1 MKPCRAHRCSSES
14 TARGVPSP
22 ISVTEPP
29 LECFSADFG
38 PLPRFDR
45 GQESFAARRCGSR
58 LRRFWL
64 RSSSRIRQFLRTAA
78 HDLVGGETDFA
89 EIYKK
94 SFSIAECDRQYAKW
108 SSAVI
113 KDHCRLKS
121 FGFGVDVTSPI
132 RFFHLRFE
140 DPQAEKEYALV
151 CNHLCIVRFVFQ
163 LLIHHAVIMP
173 ILHGVF
179 SFTGTHQDFRAY
191 FPPLETFFY
200 VYFALSVGLGLSLA
214 FLLVFAG
221 ILGPFGSW
229 VRRRALTISYV
240 YTFVMVTGYCMPFAS
255 LGRSFP
261 TPRKAVRLATEEH
274 PAEGQATEPLNVH
287 LVNALLGTERIFVDT
302 TLFSVYLFFSSILWL
317 DLLAPSLVRLTAF
330 LHIWIPSAFASLF
343 VIAYLYSHY
352 INSSTLVTAICLLY
366 SLSLWSYAG
375 RYATELQHRLVFLN
389 WRNSRERLWK
399 LIEESP
405 QPPNNLTA
413 VDGMMADLHQM
424 DRMIKQ
430 LMMRGGVEGAEGQ
443 LEKMGILVNELED
456 TLRRNNDIYSV
467 ELQGGD
473 PFSRNF
479 MELHMRLAPIRL
491 QRGNR
496 GGSSD
501 RERMTSA
508 DQKPEFLSNSGGLQR
523 KGLRSNLSGSPDG
536 CETNSEMSRIDRI
549 LHTVVAEETGH
560 ALPLTGFVLL
570 SGVVSEWGCQPSR
583 LTNFLMSCESQ
594 HQENPYHNQRHAA
607 MVVAHATAWL
617 ANTVGALE
625 SETDLSCGA
634 VVRAGATAWKKQ
646 RFMSPPFVMIWGTPG
661 EQINFSCR
669 HMIRWLLFTMT
680 SRVWKTYT
688 AACASAPFN
697 EENNVFYYLDNEHFR
712 FVRSKLIETILATD
726 MKQHFE
732 TISRLRL
739 RTSADDFDVV
749 NRVDDRWAMLKMSVK
764 MADIS
769 HVALPWDMHF
779 RLSCDIVEEF
789 YQQGD
794 EELRRGMPLSQ
805 LCDRLKHNEM
815 PKAQEGF
822 IEYLAKPLV
831 SVLIEGDSSGIIKT
845 KVSEQMERNL
855 LRWKQMDA
863 DQVAMPLGSMCPRT
877 QARTFTTAAVRRLA
891 GIESVQAGP
900 NLPHSVTKRPEPTGR
915 QGGKNIFEVERGVP
929 HTIRSSICATENRD
943 PHRSRLPWGSDFLV
957 EGLTSGKKWTS
968 AAAERAAAPLGAPA
982 EVVAEEPHHSQSD
995 RTRNPDTLNWGSL
1008 PLGATHK
1015 EAGPI
1020 LFTQDAETSETMSRE
1035 ACRRMLWRI
1044 NSSSESSHGS
1054 DGNTP

>member
-1 MKPCRAHRCSSES
+1 M
-14 TARGVPSP
+14 
-22 ISVTEPP
+22 
-29 LECFSADFG
+29 
-38 PLPRFDR
+38 
-45 GQESFAARRCGSR
+45 
-58 LRRFWL
+58 
-64 RSSSRIRQFLRTAA
+64 
-78 HDLVGGETDFA
+78 
-89 EIYKK
+89 
-94 SFSIAECDRQYAKW
+94 
-108 SSAVI
+108 
-113 KDHCRLKS
+113 
-121 FGFGVDVTSPI
+121 
-132 RFFHLRFE
+132 
-140 DPQAEKEYALV
+140 
-151 CNHLCIVRFVFQ
+151 
-163 LLIHHAVIMP
+163 
-173 ILHGVF
+173 
-179 SFTGTHQDFRAY
+179 
-191 FPPLETFFY
+191 
-200 VYFALSVGLGLSLA
+200 
-214 FLLVFAG
+214 
-221 ILGPFGSW
+221 
-229 VRRRALTISYV
+229 
-240 YTFVMVTGYCMPFAS
+240 
-255 LGRSFP
+255 
-261 TPRKAVRLATEEH
+261 
-274 PAEGQATEPLNVH
+274 
-287 LVNALLGTERIFVDT
+287 
-302 TLFSVYLFFSSILWL
+302 
-317 DLLAPSLVRLTAF
+317 
-330 LHIWIPSAFASLF
+330 
-343 VIAYLYSHY
+343 
-352 INSSTLVTAICLLY
+352 
-366 SLSLWSYAG
+366 
-375 RYATELQHRLVFLN
+375 
-389 WRNSRERLWK
+389 
-399 LIEESP
+399 IE
-405 QPPNNLTA
+405 
-413 VDGMMADLHQM
+413 
-424 DRMIKQ
+424 
-430 LMMRGGVEGAEGQ
+430 
-443 LEKMGILVNELED
+443 
-456 TLRRNNDIYSV
+456 
-467 ELQGGD
+467 
-473 PFSRNF
+473 
-479 MELHMRLAPIRL
+479 
-491 QRGNR
+491 
-496 GGSSD
+496 
-501 RERMTSA
+501 
-508 DQKPEFLSNSGGLQR
+508 
-523 KGLRSNLSGSPDG
+523 
-536 CETNSEMSRIDRI
+536 
-549 LHTVVAEETGH
+549 VAEETGH

-607 MVVAHATAWL
+607 MVAHATAWL
-617 ANTVGALE
+617 ANTVGALSKCDSVE
-625 SETDLSCGA
+625 KATLYVAALCHDLGHPGRTNQFFVSSHDPLAIVYNDISCLENLHCCLCF
-634 VVRAGATAWKKQ
+634 RTLQ
-646 RFMSPPFVMIWGTPG
+646 R
-661 EQINFSCR
+661 
-669 HMIRWLLFTMT
+669 
-680 SRVWKTYT
+680 
-688 AACASAPFN
+688 